1 MSGSSIAPDP
11 PVASDGLGIVL
22 IAAGQ
27 GMRFGAR
34 PKCLLELEGEALI
47 RRQITNLLALQ
58 PANMVVVLG
67 HYADLIEPAIAEM
80 PLQIVRQTA
89 ITFQQA
95 DSVRLGLG
103 LMPSQCTHTMICP
116 CDMPALTV
124 DDYRQ
129 LLSMYSLR
137 PSSVHFVGPWVNGI
151 PGNPVVFDSHFRH
164 ELLTRDTAIGSG
176 KWRHQNRAG
185 VLQWHTNNTHYCLD
199 IDTDADRCA
208 FESQFQQRLRW
219 PDYLEGSE

>member
-129 LLSMYSLR
+129 LLSVYSLR

-199 IDTDADRCA
+199 IDTDVDRCA
-208 FESQFQQRLRW
+208 FESQYQQRLRW